1 MTALEVST
9 MRVSLLLWPL
19 LLILSACQTPQLQ
32 RDFDPNRDF
41 AAYRSWSWQ
50 EPAVQYKP
58 DDPRIN
64 SDLTSQRIRTA
75 VSEQLDQRGLRAAAA
90 NTPGDLTVQVW
101 LIVDNRQQQVSTQVG
116 GSWGDPWGGGFWGG
130 PRYVETRNVGYQ
142 VSTLQIDLLDGA
154 DGKLVWRGSAE
165 HVLRN
170 RQPSPSER
178 EASIRSTVTEVLSQY
193 PPR

>member
-1 MTALEVST
+1 
-9 MRVSLLLWPL
+9 MRASLLFLPL

-32 RDFDPNRDF
+32 RDFDPARDF

-64 SDLTSQRIRTA
+64 SDLTGQRIRSA
-75 VSEQLDQRGLRAAAA
+75 VSEQLDQRGLRPAAAH
-90 NTPGDLTVQVW
+90 TPGDLKVQVW
-101 LIVDNRQQQVSTQVG
+101 LIVDNRQQQVSTHVG
-116 GSWGDPWGGGFWGG
+116 GGWGDPWHGGFWGG
-130 PRYVETRNVGYQ
+130 PSYVETRTLDYQ
-142 VSTLQIDLLDGA
+142 VGTLQIDLIDGQ

-165 HVLRN
+165 QVLRS

-178 EASIRSTVTEVLSQY
+178 EASIRRTVTQILNQY
-193 PPR
+193 PPH

>member
-1 MTALEVST
+1 
-9 MRVSLLLWPL
+9 MRAQLLLLPL

-58 DDPRIN
+58 DDPRLK
-64 SDLTSQRIRTA
+64 SDLT
-75 VSEQLDQRGLRAAAA
+75 DQRGLRPAAA
-90 NTPGDLTVQVW
+90 NTPGDLKVQVW
-101 LIVDNRQQQVSTQVG
+101 MIVDNRQQQGSTQLG
-116 GSWGDPWGGGFWGG
+116 GAWGNPWNGGFWGG
-130 PRYVETRNVGYQ
+130 PSYVETRTLDYQ
-142 VSTLQIDLLDGA
+142 VGTLQIDLLDGK

-165 HVLRN
+165 QVLRN
-170 RQPSPSER
+170 PHPSPSER
-178 EASIRSTVTEVLSQY
+178 EAAIRRSVAEVLSQY

>member
-1 MTALEVST
+1 
-9 MRVSLLLWPL
+9 MRASLLLLPL
-19 LLILSACQTPQLQ
+19 LLILSACQTAQLE

-64 SDLTSQRIRTA
+64 SDLTGQRIRSA
-75 VSEQLDQRGLRAAAA
+75 VSEQLDQRGLREAVA
-90 NTPGDLTVQVW
+90 NMQSDLKVQVW
-101 LIVDNRQQQVSTQVG
+101 MIVDNRQQQVSTQMG
-116 GSWGDPWGGGFWGG
+116 GGWGDPWRGGFWGG
-130 PRYVETRNVGYQ
+130 PSYVETRTLDYQ
-142 VSTLQIDLLDGA
+142 VGTLQIDLLDGK

-165 HVLRN
+165 QVLRS

-178 EASIRSTVTEVLSQY
+178 EAAIRRTVAEVLSQY